1 MQVVFHTGAHGTD
14 DERLIKCLL
23 VNKEPFSNK
32 GIAVPGPAQYR
43 SLFKK
48 VLSALDEAETDPDPN
63 AREILLETILDGEV
77 ADRVVLSD
85 SNLYGTRW
93 SAIGKGIF
101 YPRAPQR
108 LAYLQSIF
116 GYDQVEVFMAVRNPA
131 SFIPNVL
138 MALPEKGV
146 VEAMDGLDLELLHW
160 SRMVQAIRD
169 AAPQIQLTIW
179 CNEDTPLIWSQ
190 IIRDLAGL
198 EHGTKIVGGF
208 SLLSEIMSK
217 EGMLRF
223 RAYLAEHPELT
234 EMQKRRVIAAFLDKY
249 ALEDAVEEE
258 LDLPGWTHELVDR
271 LTELYDEDVFA
282 LQRIPGVQFIAP

>member
-23 VNKEPFSNK
+23 VNKEPFSKN

-43 SLFKK
+43 GLFKK
-48 VLSALDEAETDPDPN
+48 VLSALDEAETDPDPD
-63 AREILLETILDGEV
+63 ARDILLDTILDGEV

-85 SNLYGTRW
+85 SNMYGTRW
-93 SAIGKGIF
+93 SAIGKGMF

-116 GYDQVEVFMAVRNPA
+116 SYDQVEVFMAIRNPA

-138 MALPEKGV
+138 TALPEKGIA
-146 VEAMDGLDLELLHW
+146 EAMDGLDLEVLQW
-160 SRMVQAIRD
+160 TQMVQAIRD

>member
-23 VNKEPFSNK
+23 SNKEPFSQK

-43 SLFKK
+43 GLFKK
-48 VLSALDEAETDPDPN
+48 VMSALDEVQTDPDPD
-63 AREILLETILDGEV
+63 AREVLLEAILDGEV
-77 ADRVVLSD
+77 ADRVIFSD

-93 SAIGKGIF
+93 SAIGKGVF

-116 GYDQVEVFMAVRNPA
+116 AYDQLEVFMAIRNPA
-131 SFIPNVL
+131 SFVPNVL
-138 MALPEKGV
+138 TALPEKGV
-146 VEAMDGLDLELLHW
+146 AEALEGLDLGLLHW
-160 SRMVQAIRD
+160 TRMVQSIRD
-169 AAPQIQLTIW
+169 AAPNVQLTIW

-223 RAYLAEHPELT
+223 RAYLAEHADLT

-249 ALEDAVEEE
+249 AVEDAVEEE
-258 LDLPGWTHELVDR
+258 LDLPGWTHELVER
-271 LTELYDEDVFA
+271 LTEIYDEDVFS

>member
-43 SLFKK
+43 GLLKK
-48 VLSALDEAETDPDPN
+48 VLSALDEAETDPDPD
-63 AREILLETILDGEV
+63 AREVLLDTILDGEV
-77 ADRVVLSD
+77 ADRVVMSD

-93 SAIGKGIF
+93 SAIGKGMF

-116 GYDQVEVFMAVRNPA
+116 GYDQVEVFMAIRNPA

-138 MALPEKGV
+138 TALPEKGIA
-146 VEAMDGLDLELLHW
+146 EAMEGLNLEQLHW
-160 SRMVQAIRD
+160 THMVEAIRD

>member
-43 SLFKK
+43 GLLKK
-48 VLSALDEAETDPDPN
+48 VLSALDEAETDPDPD
-63 AREILLETILDGEV
+63 AREVLLDTILDGEV

-93 SAIGKGIF
+93 SAIGKGMF

-116 GYDQVEVFMAVRNPA
+116 GYDQVEVFMAIRNPA

-138 MALPEKGV
+138 TALPEKGIA
-146 VEAMDGLDLELLHW
+146 EAMEGLNLEQLHW
-160 SRMVQAIRD
+160 TQMVEAIRD

>member
-23 VNKEPFSNK
+23 GNKELFSQK
-32 GIAVPGPAQYR
+32 GVAVPGPAQYR
-43 SLFKK
+43 GLFKK
-48 VLSALDEAETDPDPN
+48 VMSALDEAETDTDPA
-63 AREILLETILDGEV
+63 ARDILLDEILDGEV
-77 ADRVVLSD
+77 ADRVIFSD

-93 SAIGKGIF
+93 SAIGKGMF

-108 LAYLQSIF
+108 IAYLQSIF
-116 GYDQVEVFMAVRNPA
+116 AYDQLEVFMAIRNPA
-131 SFIPNVL
+131 SFVPNML
-138 MALPEKGV
+138 TALPEKGV
-146 VEAMDGLDLELLHW
+146 AEALEGLDLGQLHW
-160 SRMVQAIRD
+160 TRMIQSIRD
-169 AAPQIQLTIW
+169 AAPNVQLTVW

-223 RAYLAEHPELT
+223 RAYLAEHAELT

-249 ALEDAVEEE
+249 AVDDAVEEE
-258 LDLPGWTHELVDR
+258 VDLPGWTHDLVDR
-271 LTELYDEDVFA
+271 LTEIYDEDVFS